1 MGDMDISE
9 EKREQIIRA
18 AMKNFSKNGYRKTV
32 MDEIVADAG
41 VSKGLVFHY
50 FGSSEVKRPFIPRPA
65 SGDDSD
71 RH

>member
-1 MGDMDISE
+1 MGDMDISG

-50 FGSSEVKRPFIPRPA
+50 FGSKKALYPPSSFWGRF
-65 SGDDSD
+65 
-71 RH
+71 

>member
-1 MGDMDISE
+1 MGDMDISG

-41 VSKGLVFHY
+41 V
-50 FGSSEVKRPFIPRPA
+50 
-65 SGDDSD
+65 
-71 RH
+71 

>member
-1 MGDMDISE
+1 MGDMDISG

-41 VSKGLVFHY
+41 VSKGLVFCY
-50 FGSSEVKRPFIPRPA
+50 FGSKKALYPRPA
-65 SGDDSD
+65 SWDDSD

>member
-1 MGDMDISE
+1 MGDMDISG

-50 FGSSEVKRPFIPRPA
+50 FESKKALYPPSSFLGRF
-65 SGDDSD
+65 
-71 RH
+71 

>member
-1 MGDMDISE
+1 MGDMDISG

-18 AMKNFSKNGYRKTV
+18 AMKNFSKTV

-50 FGSSEVKRPFIPRPA
+50 FGSKKALYPPSSFWGRF
-65 SGDDSD
+65 
-71 RH
+71 

>member
-1 MGDMDISE
+1 MGDMDISG

-41 VSKGLVFHY
+41 VSKGDVYKRQKPEPITHTF
-50 FGSSEVKRPFIPRPA
+50 FEVSK
-65 SGDDSD
+65 
-71 RH
+71 

>member
-1 MGDMDISE
+1 MGDMDISG

-41 VSKGLVFHY
+41 VSKGLVFCY
-50 FGSSEVKRPFIPRPA
+50 FGSKKALYPPA
-65 SGDDSD
+65 NFLG
-71 RH
+71 RF